1 MKHILKRVT
10 VSARRVAPITQRKR
24 VLEALQEQ
32 HSPSQKKVGHLVN
45 RIDSPVIRKKEHV
58 LFKLR
63 VRLCRTVDAFVAG

>member
-1 MKHILKRVT
+1 
-10 VSARRVAPITQRKR
+10 

-32 HSPSQKKVGHLVN
+32 HSPSQKKLGTWSIELT
-45 RIDSPVIRKKEHV
+45 RPSSIEKKKHV